1 MNNNNIKYILI
12 FLVLFVIC
20 GFIYWFSIDKKFSL
34 ENKYYNNKG
43 LVSVSGD
50 NVDELV
56 NSKKSFILFT
66 YNNYCNFSIPCDEVF
81 ESVSKS
87 SNVEILKINFMD
99 FKNTLLYENVKYA
112 PTVIIVNKGRI
123 IDYLDANADEDIDL
137 YQNEDKFKKWLSS
150 YVNI

>member
-1 MNNNNIKYILI
+1 MNNNIKYILI

-20 GFIYWFSIDKKFSL
+20 GFIYWLSIDKKFSL

-43 LVSVSGD
+43 LVSVSSD

-99 FKNTLLYENVKYA
+99 FKNTLLYKNVKYA
-112 PTVIIVNKGRI
+112 PTVIIVNKCRI

>member
-1 MNNNNIKYILI
+1 MNNNIKYILI

-20 GFIYWFSIDKKFSL
+20 GFIYWLSIDKKFSL

-99 FKNTLLYENVKYA
+99 FKNTLLYKNVKYA

>member
-1 MNNNNIKYILI
+1 MNNNIKYILI

-20 GFIYWFSIDKKFSL
+20 GFIYWLSIDKKFSL

-43 LVSVSGD
+43 LVSVSSD

-99 FKNTLLYENVKYA
+99 FKNTLLYKNVKYA

>member
-1 MNNNNIKYILI
+1 MNNNIKYILI

-20 GFIYWFSIDKKFSL
+20 GFIYWLSIDKKFSL

-43 LVSVSGD
+43 LVSVSSD

>member
-1 MNNNNIKYILI
+1 MNNNIKYILI